1 MSAHTMPNANF
12 KSFQKPVHV
21 SMRLALLSRFTFPGH
36 TVLCLHLVYA
46 IEGQNVS
53 RLGRKFRKIGI
64 FTTFLPTPGPNGAK
78 ARAQGVQGMEVMRQL
93 QETPPS
99 TTTVEPFIKR
109 ASPLATYSTADGR
122 RVDDVARR
130 GLPAHH
136 LYGFAHGS
144 HGPHA
149 VPLHDLS
156 RCSSVTSKTK
166 KEPGSRPGPV
176 ASLSGRR
183 APFP

>member
-109 ASPLATYSTADGR
+109 ASPLATYSLSLIHSSRLSVATAAITGAP
-122 RVDDVARR
+122 ARAPR
-130 GLPAHH
+130 WWP
-136 LYGFAHGS
+136 S
-144 HGPHA
+144 
-149 VPLHDLS
+149 
-156 RCSSVTSKTK
+156 
-166 KEPGSRPGPV
+166 SRPQ
-176 ASLSGRR
+176 
-183 APFP
+183 APR